1 MKLETSVPAR
11 RDGTVRATML
21 DGTLYIFTGDP
32 LTCDIKDKAHIA
44 YLLSRGD
51 YFPYDA
57 SAIPEALAVVE
68 AAQAG
73 EDPEG
78 EGEDQ
83 PDDEGNEE
91 ALPVEALTPPKRFKP
106 KAKK

>member
-1 MKLETSVPAR
+1 MKLETSIPVR
-11 RDGTVRATML
+11 RDGTVRATVN
-21 DGTLYIFTGDP
+21 GNLYIFEGDP
-32 LTCDIKDKAHIA
+32 LTCEVKNKADVA

-51 YFPYDA
+51 FFPYDA

-73 EDPEG
+73 ADPEG
-78 EGEDQ
+78 EGEDL
-83 PDDEGNEE
+83 PDDEGDES
-91 ALPVEALTPPKRFKP
+91 ALPVESNTPPKRFKP